1 MVVMPMPL
9 EKTCTQ
15 SQRILRAM
23 RLAGWWELVSCL
35 TWCR

>member
-15 SQRILRAM
+15 SQRSLCAM
-23 RLAGWWELVSCL
+23 RLAGWWELVYCL
-35 TWCR
+35 TWRR